1 MARKFIYVNAD
12 GDYQETPG
20 AYEQSDFIAV
30 SAGAA
35 DAGKPI
41 VLDAAGLIDGSL
53 IDESVIHHG
62 DLDGL
67 GDDDHTQYILAD
79 GTRAFSGNQAL
90 GGNLLTG
97 VQDPVNA
104 QDAATKAYVD
114 LIAQGLKPKANVEV
128 ATTGNITLASA
139 PSAIDGFSLTSGDR
153 VLVHAQTDDTENGV
167 YVFNGAGSAMTRADD
182 WDCSVPDGEF
192 YNGTYTPRVLNGA
205 TYQDYSVVVVS
216 TGSGTG
222 GSHVCGT
229 DSVAFTS
236 LSSPSAYSGDVG
248 ITLDHGA
255 NTIAVDLVDTGSG
268 LAFGGVSSDELTIN
282 WCSSFTINSPEPGSV
297 IAATDLC
304 TTALYLGASIV
315 GIHDTADN
323 FAANN
328 VEDALAELAGA
339 PPPDFNTF
347 AAGEAI
353 SKGDLLYMSGADTVS
368 ILPIGNNYYAV
379 GIAGA
384 DALIAADVPVLK
396 DDTLIT
402 GILTGATAGNKY
414 YWNGTDWT
422 TSIPSGGGA
431 YVWRLGCAVNSTDG
445 IVETEF
451 IKRNS
456 A

>member
-1 MARKFIYVNAD
+1 MARKFVFVNAD

-30 SAGAA
+30 SAGVA

-41 VLDAAGLIDGSL
+41 VLDAAGLIDGSM

-114 LIAQGLKPKANVEV
+114 LIAQGLQPKANVDV

-139 PSAIDGFSLTSGDR
+139 PSAIDGFALTSGDR

-192 YNGTYTPRVLNGA
+192 FNGTYIPRIMNGA
-205 TYQDYSVVVVS
+205 TYENYSVVIVS
-216 TGSGTG
+216 TGSGVG

-229 DSVAFTS
+229 DPVNFTS
-236 LSSPSAYSGDVG
+236 LSSPTSYSGDVG

-255 NTIAVDLVDTGSG
+255 NTIAVDILDADSG
-268 LAFGGVSSDELTIN
+268 LAFLGVSSDELAIN
-282 WCSSFTINSPEPGSV
+282 WASIFTIDGADDLALKASD
-297 IAATDLC
+297 IASTVNGA
-304 TTALYLGASIV
+304 GASIV
-315 GIHDTADN
+315 GLEDAGSN
-323 FAANN
+323 FVANN
-328 VEDALAELAGA
+328 IEDALAELAGA

-368 ILPIGNNYYAV
+368 ILPIGNNYYTV
-379 GIAGA
+379 GVAGA